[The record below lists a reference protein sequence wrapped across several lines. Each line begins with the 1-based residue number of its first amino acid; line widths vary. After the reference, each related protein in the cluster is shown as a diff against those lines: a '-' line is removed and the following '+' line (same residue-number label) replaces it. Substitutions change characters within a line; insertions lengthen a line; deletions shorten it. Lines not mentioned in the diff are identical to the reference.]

1 MAGPQE
7 NNNVTKRDAKR
18 IKYRQLAFELRER
31 RVEYKT
37 YVALVFIGA
46 LGGSIKESIHE
57 IKENIQAR

>member
-7 NNNVTKRDAKR
+7 NNNVTKRDGKR

-46 LGGSIKESIHE
+46 LGGSITGSIHE

>member
-7 NNNVTKRDAKR
+7 NNNVTKRDGKR

-46 LGGSIKESIHE
+46 LGGSITESIHE